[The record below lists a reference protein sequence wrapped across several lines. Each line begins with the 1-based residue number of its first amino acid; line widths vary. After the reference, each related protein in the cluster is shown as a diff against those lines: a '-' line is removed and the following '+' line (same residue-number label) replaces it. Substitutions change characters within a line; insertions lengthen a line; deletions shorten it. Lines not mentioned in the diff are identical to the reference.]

1 MTKSADQQDKKYVSQ
16 EDLFR
21 GEGLYE
27 LVNELRRLDEQHV
40 KQLKNLDSRYED
52 MQNGRKYIMME
63 TYDYNKDEIVIMKR
77 KIELLKK
84 MNKILEQ
91 AARGFTDVNAWW
103 KRNVVST

>member
-63 TYDYNKDEIVIMKR
+63 TYDYNKDEIAIMKR

-91 AARGFTDVNAWW
+91 ATRGFTDVNA
-103 KRNVVST
+103 

>member
-91 AARGFTDVNAWW
+91 AARGFTDVNA
-103 KRNVVST
+103 